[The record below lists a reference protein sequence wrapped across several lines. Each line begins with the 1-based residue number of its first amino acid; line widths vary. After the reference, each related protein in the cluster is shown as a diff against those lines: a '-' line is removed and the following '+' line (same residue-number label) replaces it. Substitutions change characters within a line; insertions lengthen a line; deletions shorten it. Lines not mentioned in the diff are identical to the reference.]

1 MLYLSQP
8 SAAFSE
14 DLASKTGCTLKTFSL
29 WLASI
34 DKNALATP
42 VLMSH
47 VILLLFSCQKRP
59 QKSWD
64 NKPPASV
71 AEITADAEHLQPKHR
86 SSDDALAQCF
96 PPGEA
101 SVSHLPRVAPNP
113 FYPKGL
119 PKTRCSPTNPFPI
132 DSTVWTS
139 AGRNGHYVIEH
150 NFPPHFPGL
159 FIELCPGKYQVSWL
173 LFCQTNPE
181 QLQKWKN
188 SLPQGCSYRIAPWII
203 PAISGPPRQKQ
214 TGATSEL
221 NVLPC
226 LLT

>member
-1 MLYLSQP
+1 MPSTSSPSTVPVMMPWPNAFPQVKPLSLICPGWRPIP
-8 SAAFSE
+8 S
-14 DLASKTGCTLKTFSL
+14 T
-29 WLASI
+29 
-34 DKNALATP
+34 
-42 VLMSH
+42 
-47 VILLLFSCQKRP
+47 
-59 QKSWD
+59 
-64 NKPPASV
+64 
-71 AEITADAEHLQPKHR
+71 
-86 SSDDALAQCF
+86 
-96 PPGEA
+96 
-101 SVSHLPRVAPNP
+101 
-113 FYPKGL
+113 PKGL
-119 PKTRCSPTNPFPI
+119 PKTRCSPTNPFPT

>member
-1 MLYLSQP
+1 M
-8 SAAFSE
+8 
-14 DLASKTGCTLKTFSL
+14 
-29 WLASI
+29 
-34 DKNALATP
+34 
-42 VLMSH
+42 
-47 VILLLFSCQKRP
+47 
-59 QKSWD
+59 
-64 NKPPASV
+64 

-119 PKTRCSPTNPFPI
+119 PKTRCSPTNPFPT

-159 FIELCPGKYQVSWL
+159 FIELCTGKYQVSWL
-173 LFCQTNPE
+173 HFCQTVQNRVP
-181 QLQKWKN
+181 
-188 SLPQGCSYRIAPWII
+188 PSYRIAPWII

>member
-1 MLYLSQP
+1 M
-8 SAAFSE
+8 
-14 DLASKTGCTLKTFSL
+14 
-29 WLASI
+29 
-34 DKNALATP
+34 
-42 VLMSH
+42 
-47 VILLLFSCQKRP
+47 
-59 QKSWD
+59 
-64 NKPPASV
+64 

-119 PKTRCSPTNPFPI
+119 PKTRCSPTNPFPT

-159 FIELCPGKYQVSWL
+159 FIELCTGKYQVSWL

-181 QLQKWKN
+181 QLQKRKN
-188 SLPQGCSYRIAPWII
+188 SLPQGCSKSCASFI
-203 PAISGPPRQKQ
+203 PNRTLDNTCYFWPPPPKTNRSHFR
-214 TGATSEL
+214 TECTPLSAHL
-221 NVLPC
+221 VI
-226 LLT
+226 